1 MGTNYTHISEV
12 GTKMFTMFK
21 LGTTMTFGQ
30 SGTEKI
36 NKPKQKSTIQFSFKI
51 FLQYNLL
58 TCTLLVVGSRV
69 ANRRSSARTLAPVN
83 LFKSVLFPA
92 FVYPTYNTTDYFI
105 VIKFSQPIL
114 TNSLFPPTL
123 SIFLQKQRER
133 QKREK

>member
-1 MGTNYTHISEV
+1 
-12 GTKMFTMFK
+12 MFTMFK

-36 NKPKQKSTIQFSFKI
+36 NKPKHKSTIQFSFKI

-83 LFKSVLFPA
+83 RFKSVLFPA
-92 FVYPTYNTTDYFI
+92 FVYPTYNTTDYVI
-105 VIKFSQPIL
+105 VIKSNQPIL

-123 SIFLQKQRER
+123 SIFLQKEKGKTK
-133 QKREK
+133 KREIKEGE